1 MNFSRLPS
9 PVQRGIIMLVIVT
22 IISLGFL
29 GAMALIGVELFH

>member
-9 PVQRGIIMLVIVT
+9 PVQRGIIMFVTVI

-29 GAMALIGVELFH
+29 GAMALMGIELFH